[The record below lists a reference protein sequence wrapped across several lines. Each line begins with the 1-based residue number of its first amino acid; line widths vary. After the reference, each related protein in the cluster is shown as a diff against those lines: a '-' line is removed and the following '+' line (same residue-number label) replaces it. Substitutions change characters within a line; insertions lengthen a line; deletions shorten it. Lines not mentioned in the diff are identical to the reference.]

1 MSTELKYS
9 AYPCMPKSVSP
20 VHFRV
25 IRMCCN
31 RHTCAFGNAPEKL
44 EIHFQLLTESLI
56 AAPDVFIPHAI
67 AQQLKKKHLHTYK
80 FWILA
85 HLYFKSSNPT
95 GALQETPCLKYIFR
109 TLGTRTQERQIQE
122 WEACAWKENR
132 KKWKGGKAC
141 GKNLCELPL
150 RNSSAARETLLFQAA
165 SCLSWHPDTN
175 GAHGSQLN
183 EEQHQQ
189 SHQHKE
195 VSGNTC
201 YLINWVITWLEM
213 DSTILLF
220 VKHFAISPHDV
231 RVFYY
236 QENKNVG
243 V

>member
-25 IRMCCN
+25 IRMRCN

-67 AQQLKKKHLHTYK
+67 AQQLKKNHLHTYK

-95 GALQETPCLKYIFR
+95 GALQQTPCLKCIFR
-109 TLGTRTQERQIQE
+109 TLGTRTQERHIQE

-132 KKWKGGKAC
+132 KKGKVEKHVEKISASSPSGTAVQP
-141 GKNLCELPL
+141 GKHCCFK
-150 RNSSAARETLLFQAA
+150 LL
-165 SCLSWHPDTN
+165 HVYPDIQILM
-175 GAHGSQLN
+175 GHMAHN
-183 EEQHQQ
+183 
-189 SHQHKE
+189 
-195 VSGNTC
+195 
-201 YLINWVITWLEM
+201 
-213 DSTILLF
+213 
-220 VKHFAISPHDV
+220 
-231 RVFYY
+231 
-236 QENKNVG
+236 
-243 V
+243 